1 MENKIILVTG
11 GSSGV
16 GRMIVENLSSSNS
29 NIVITLARRLER
41 LNEHFS
47 NRKNVFCYGVD
58 LSNLVEVHSMLNQIS
73 TTHGDISYI
82 INCAGVMKA
91 GMVEDSSVE
100 NLNYSICVNAFAPIE
115 IIKYFLPKMK
125 ERNFGRIINLTSG
138 APLNCFPNY
147 SAYSVSKGV
156 LNILTVTLAK
166 EINAYDIKINLM
178 SPGPVRS
185 EMAPDAPMEPEV
197 CLPTLR
203 YLMDECTDSGCFFW
217 LGYKIPLS
225 PDLGDIDWLRGK
237 GSDKTIKVL
246 K

>member
-1 MENKIILVTG
+1 MESKVILVTG

-16 GRMIVENLSSSNS
+16 GRMIVETLSFSNN
-29 NIVITLARRLER
+29 NIVITLARRVDR
-41 LNEHFS
+41 LKEYFS
-47 NRKNVFCYGVD
+47 NRENVFCYGVD
-58 LSNLVEVHSMLNQIS
+58 LSNLSDVYSAMDQIS
-73 TTHGDISYI
+73 KKHGAVSYI

-91 GMVEDSSVE
+91 GMVEESSVE
-100 NLNYSICVNAFAPIE
+100 DLNYSICVNAYAPIE

-125 ERNFGRIINLTSG
+125 EQNFGRVINLTSG

-156 LNILTVTLAK
+156 LNALTVTLAK
-166 EINAYDIKINLM
+166 ELNTFNIKINLM

-197 CLPTLR
+197 CLPTLK
-203 YLMDECTDSGCFFW
+203 YLMDESTESGCFFW

-225 PDLGDIDWLRGK
+225 PDLGNIDWLRGK

-246 K
+246 